1 MKEKWMTPKTVIEE
15 FTPNEYI
22 AVCWGVGCNTALANA
37 YEESHNNS
45 AQTHSND
52 YCGRQSHQY
61 LVENQN
67 GALVRMEEIDTDGQG
82 TLPCTIYTGIDYGTP
97 LAESEYKNIKHG
109 QTLYWTTQAKDGRVW
124 HHQGTVASAHAS

>member
-61 LVENQN
+61 LVENKD
-67 GALVRMEEIDTDGQG
+67 GILEKMVEIDTDGQG
-82 TLPCTIYTGIDYGTP
+82 TLPCKIYKDGTYMNRLTDY
-97 LAESEYKNIKHG
+97 SSIKHG
-109 QTLYWTTQAKDGRVW
+109 QTLYWTTKATDGRVW

>member
-1 MKEKWMTPKTVIEE
+1 MTPKTVIEE

-45 AQTHSND
+45 AQTHSDN

-61 LVENQN
+61 LVENKD
-67 GALVRMEEIDTDGQG
+67 GILEKMVEIDTDGQG

-97 LAESEYKNIKHG
+97 FAKSEYKNIKHG